1 MHVEHI
7 ESEDVVVPYWHVQNL
22 WIGEARLQMARG
34 IRKDLAV
41 QLDVPFRVVRD
52 RIRFEDLLRQPYTPP
67 APDVHHRNET
77 LAHFSDAS
85 LALQWARVAA
95 PWTIAA
101 GAGVSLPIGRAESN
115 PFALGRAGLPHQH
128 IQFGTGTVDPA
139 LSLAASRRTGDWSLT
154 ASASARLT
162 LAQNSHGY
170 RAGDRFGAALGTAR
184 ALPRRWA
191 LRGGLEVSR
200 EEAEKWDGRIEE
212 EGNLGRTDLFA
223 LLGLSRSLAWGTWSA
238 DVRLPVLSHSES
250 SQVKLPVI
258 VHLGLSR

>member
-1 MHVEHI
+1 MHVEHV

-22 WIGEARLQMARG
+22 WIGEARMQLARG

-41 QLDVPFRVVRD
+41 QLDVPFRLVRD
-52 RIRFEDLLRQPYTPP
+52 RIRFEDLLRRPYTPP
-67 APDVHHRNET
+67 VPDVHHRNET

-101 GAGVSLPIGRAESN
+101 GAGVSLPIGRTESN
-115 PFALGRAGLPHQH
+115 PFALGRA
-128 IQFGTGTVDPA
+128 
-139 LSLAASRRTGDWSLT
+139 
-154 ASASARLT
+154 
-162 LAQNSHGY
+162 
-170 RAGDRFGAALGTAR
+170 
-184 ALPRRWA
+184 
-191 LRGGLEVSR
+191 
-200 EEAEKWDGRIEE
+200 
-212 EGNLGRTDLFA
+212 DLFA